1 MVPESLGF
9 KECSGSGGTES
20 GSLPPG
26 GPEPFSPSK
35 TSRASTMANSP
46 GKGLGLG
53 AGPGAARTTN
63 APRRARMRIERTFIM
78 LRVGGSF
85 WREEYWGRYRAR
97 LEDNS

>member
-1 MVPESLGF
+1 MLPASLGF
-9 KECSGSGGTES
+9 KESSGSGGIES
-20 GSLPPG
+20 GSLSSEPV
-26 GPEPFSPSK
+26 GPEPFFSLK

-53 AGPGAARTTN
+53 TGPGAARTTN

-85 WREEYWGRYRAR
+85 WGEEY
-97 LEDNS
+97 